1 VALGG
6 GKGGLPAEKMQ
17 LAGSR
22 DGGWYTLS
30 RAGEPKADIPA
41 KDDCPVMSGYDSLAR
56 RLCQVSP
63 YAGRIEPIIDLIPE
77 IMERNDQ
84 LRPLWTAWRQ
94 NATPDLTPRQYFT
107 GCEIKVL
114 CDFVEYLYFASDA
127 FARSARTRR

>member
-1 VALGG
+1 LEANYG
-6 GKGGLPAEKMQ
+6 GKPFKIVADCL
-17 LAGSR
+17 R
-22 DGGWYTLS
+22 DSMAVHVGF
-30 RAGEPKADIPA
+30 
-41 KDDCPVMSGYDSLAR
+41 KDDCPIMSGDDSLAR

-63 YAGRIEPIIDLIPE
+63 YAGRIEPLIGLIPE

-107 GCEIKVL
+107 RREIKVL

-127 FARSARTRR
+127 FARSARTGR

>member
-1 VALGG
+1 
-6 GKGGLPAEKMQ
+6 
-17 LAGSR
+17 
-22 DGGWYTLS
+22 
-30 RAGEPKADIPA
+30 
-41 KDDCPVMSGYDSLAR
+41 MSGHDSLTT

-94 NATPDLTPRQYFT
+94 NAAPDLTPRQFFT
-107 GCEIKVL
+107 RSEIKVL

-127 FARSARTRR
+127 FARSVRTGR

>member
-1 VALGG
+1 
-6 GKGGLPAEKMQ
+6 
-17 LAGSR
+17 
-22 DGGWYTLS
+22 
-30 RAGEPKADIPA
+30 
-41 KDDCPVMSGYDSLAR
+41 MSGDGLLAK

-63 YAGRIEPIIDLIPE
+63 YAVRIDSFIDLIPG

-107 GCEIKVL
+107 QGQIKVL

-127 FARSARTRR
+127 FARSARTGR

>member
-1 VALGG
+1 
-6 GKGGLPAEKMQ
+6 
-17 LAGSR
+17 
-22 DGGWYTLS
+22 
-30 RAGEPKADIPA
+30 
-41 KDDCPVMSGYDSLAR
+41 MSGDASLAQ

-63 YAGRIEPIIDLIPE
+63 YASRIEALIRLIPE

-107 GCEIKVL
+107 RAQIKVL